1 MRKFLFVVCTLL
13 ACNTAFAASH
23 AFGNKLV
30 VDGDSTGKVIQVA
43 GQPDRIVTLEN
54 TYGAAAGERW
64 EYYRDGGTIMITFNA
79 GKVVSIEV
87 VR

>member
-1 MRKFLFVVCTLL
+1 MRKLL
-13 ACNTAFAASH
+13 LTTSLLLTCSTAAAASY

-43 GQPDRIVTLEN
+43 GQPDRIVHLE
-54 TYGAAAGERW
+54 TKYGGAAGERW
-64 EYYRDGGTIMITFNA
+64 EYYRDGKTIMITFS
-79 GKVVSIEV
+79 GGRVVSIEA